1 MFGFFFRAV
10 DSGVP
15 PRSSTVPVS
24 IQVDLTR
31 VEDNIEEIEILFA
44 LFKSSRKCQRKYF
57 DQIYV
62 TIES

>member
-1 MFGFFFRAV
+1 MFAFFFRAV

-31 VEDNIEEIEILFA
+31 VEEEIEKMEIFA